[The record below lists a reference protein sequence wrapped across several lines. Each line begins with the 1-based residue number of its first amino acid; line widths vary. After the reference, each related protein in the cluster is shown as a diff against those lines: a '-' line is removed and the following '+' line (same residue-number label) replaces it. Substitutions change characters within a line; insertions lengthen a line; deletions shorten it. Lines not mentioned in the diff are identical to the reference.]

1 MEALLKLGVGECQTA
16 VLHNYGNQTNPT
28 FTIRLMA
35 LQGPDQLDVL
45 TKKRAVFGSYAT
57 GHAKRA
63 YLGQNEKTK
72 PKASFKT

>member
-1 MEALLKLGVGECQTA
+1 MNCVSSTQNHLTIKNCAIIKKPITPTKANA

-45 TKKRAVFGSYAT
+45 TKKGQF
-57 GHAKRA
+57 
-63 YLGQNEKTK
+63 LGVMQQGKGQLG
-72 PKASFKT
+72 